1 MRLHHEPLDVATR
14 FTFRIAHGARS
25 GHANTLVRIEHHQTA
40 WVGGDA
46 SRQENEQIHS
56 GEPDGPLFA
65 AANGNERQYKAI
77 ERKAA
82 GHEHRPRT
90 RVFREDG
97 WAGLRVHTGIGRRGQ
112 PGAEGQD
119 VCCHQQT
126 NPSFSHEGLSEY
138 SRNEW
143 KVEEP
148 KDVLDVYTLA

>member
-1 MRLHHEPLDVATR
+1 MRVAR
-14 FTFRIAHGARS
+14 RM
-25 GHANTLVRIEHHQTA
+25 
-40 WVGGDA
+40 
-46 SRQENEQIHS
+46 SRYS

-126 NPSFSHEGLSEY
+126 NHSFSHEGLSQY

-148 KDVLDVYTLA
+148 KDVLSIRSCYNYSRPHSKNWDWFAGGIIRPGPLHLANQSQFFA